1 MMHTMAFKRSNQI
14 MSVHLFL
21 GIVIGGVF
29 GYAIYYFVG
38 CSSGTC
44 PITANPWV
52 STLVGTMIGAMLSR
66 LN

>member
-1 MMHTMAFKRSNQI
+1 

-52 STLVGTMIGAMLSR
+52 STLVGTIIGAMLSR